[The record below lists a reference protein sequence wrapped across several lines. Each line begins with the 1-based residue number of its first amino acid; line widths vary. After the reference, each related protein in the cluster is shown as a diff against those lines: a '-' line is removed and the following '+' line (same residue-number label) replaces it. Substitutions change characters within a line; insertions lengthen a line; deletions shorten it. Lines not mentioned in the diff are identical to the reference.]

1 LTFALTIVLG
11 IDLGIFISLGIS
23 VFLVIKHTSAPH
35 ITVLGR
41 VSDGKYRDISLFP
54 DAQVIS
60 GVLIIRIE
68 ESLYFANM
76 TQVKELFS
84 RIERLGS
91 RYAHPAE
98 TGKNIP
104 PLRALILH
112 VSYLS
117 DMDASATRILAEM
130 VRRYRERH
138 VFVAFVKLREHLKP
152 LFVRAG
158 IIDPKEGDRLFN
170 TINDAVSYIERF
182 VLEQKK

>member
-1 LTFALTIVLG
+1 LTFALTIALG

-23 VFLVIKHTSAPH
+23 IFLVIKHTSAPH

-41 VSDGKYRDISLFP
+41 VSNGKYRDISLFP
-54 DAQVIS
+54 EAQVIT

-98 TGKNIP
+98 KGNVP

-112 VSYLS
+112 VSYIS

-130 VRRYRERH
+130 VRKYRERH
-138 VFVAFVKLREHLKP
+138 VFVAFVKLRENLKP

-158 IIDPKEGDRLFN
+158 IIDSNEGDRLFN
-170 TINDAVSYIERF
+170 TINEAVSYVERF
-182 VLEQKK
+182 ILLEHKK